1 MGARVRAFDWEK
13 TPLGPISSWPQ
24 SLKTTIDL
32 MMASQLAMNLIWGP
46 ERILIYNEIHRAF
59 MGTKHPRAFGR
70 PGREVW
76 GEVWE
81 AAEAA
86 IHRRVFAGE
95 TVTLEDHPWTLLRNG
110 GPEEAFFTSYF
121 TPIHDETGAVVAN
134 LATAFE
140 TTNAVKEKAE
150 RDRAERA
157 LSKNEAR
164 LREVLEGI
172 GEAFYALDQN
182 QRFLYASRKALEI
195 WDKKPDDLI
204 GLPFLSAFPNAVG
217 TPDYE
222 AHRRAFE
229 TGTAQHFESLSP
241 LIGHWFE
248 VDIYPTS
255 TGVSVA
261 FRDIDRRKHAEA
273 LLRASEARLKA
284 AVELVGLSPYSGDPR
299 TGALDWD
306 ARLKAMW
313 GLPADTIVDAP
324 MAVAAIHPD
333 DQARVAA
340 AWEASLDPASD
351 GVFVAEYRVLGI
363 EDGIERWVSTH
374 AQYFFEGRQPVGFI
388 GAIRE
393 ITEEKHAESRLRES
407 EARLQAAVD
416 LVRLGCYAWNPQS
429 NKLQWDDTVRAMWG
443 LPAGAVVDYEVWRSC
458 VHPDDLAR
466 VEAAIQRC
474 ADPRSDG
481 VYDIEYRVIGKTDG
495 VERWIATRGQTNF
508 ENNVPVSFFGVA
520 LEITDRKRIE
530 RRLERRVEERT
541 RELEETNQQLRA
553 QIEQRE
559 IAEAASQQLQRLDG
573 IGQITS
579 GVAHD
584 FNNLLSVV
592 LTNARMLS
600 RNLRDPGDQEGIELI
615 LGAAERGANLTSQ
628 LLAFSR
634 QQRLEPKVVDL
645 NSTIV
650 KMRGL
655 LHASLRGAIQLRTN
669 LAADLWPA
677 LVDPTQIQSVILNLV
692 INARDAMGSG
702 GTLTLET
709 FNAITDK
716 ELSGPEAPAPG
727 KYVGLAVQD
736 TGMGIP
742 DDVLPHI
749 FEPFFTTKGPGKGSG
764 LGLAQVIGFAK
775 QSGGGI
781 ALKTR
786 VGEGTSVTVF
796 LPCAEVVPRVRERES
811 GAEQISTVELKP
823 CILVVDDDQ
832 AVLRSTV
839 RVLEA
844 VGYAAVPAA
853 SGQEA
858 LELIANGLKIELVLA
873 DFAMPE
879 MTGVELAKAICAT
892 HPNLPVILVTGYG
905 DRETL
910 EEFREAQILR
920 KPYDEDGL
928 MKAILTALASGKIGV
943 PRNQNP
949 IVTTA

>member
-1 MGARVRAFDWEK
+1 MLIAWANLSYFSATAACSPAHARGSVGKDLHPGPSAWPASGGEMGARVRAFDWEK
-13 TPLGPISSWPQ
+13 NPLGPISNWPQ

-86 IHRRVFAGE
+86 MHRRVFAGE

-110 GPEEAFFTSYF
+110 GPEEAYFTSYF

-157 LSKNEAR
+157 
-164 LREVLEGI
+164 
-172 GEAFYALDQN
+172 
-182 QRFLYASRKALEI
+182 
-195 WDKKPDDLI
+195 
-204 GLPFLSAFPNAVG
+204 
-217 TPDYE
+217 
-222 AHRRAFE
+222 
-229 TGTAQHFESLSP
+229 
-241 LIGHWFE
+241 
-248 VDIYPTS
+248 
-255 TGVSVA
+255 
-261 FRDIDRRKHAEA
+261 
-273 LLRASEARLKA
+273 
-284 AVELVGLSPYSGDPR
+284 
-299 TGALDWD
+299 
-306 ARLKAMW
+306 
-313 GLPADTIVDAP
+313 
-324 MAVAAIHPD
+324 
-333 DQARVAA
+333 
-340 AWEASLDPASD
+340 
-351 GVFVAEYRVLGI
+351 
-363 EDGIERWVSTH
+363 
-374 AQYFFEGRQPVGFI
+374 
-388 GAIRE
+388 
-393 ITEEKHAESRLRES
+393 LRES

-481 VYDIEYRVIGKTDG
+481 VYNIECRVIGKTDG

-508 ENNVPVSFFGVA
+508 ENDVPVSFFGVA

-530 RRLERRVEERT
+530 RRLERRGEERT

-559 IAEAASQQLQRLDG
+559 IAEAESQQLQRLDA

-579 GVAHD
+579 GVAHN

-600 RNLRDPGDQEGIELI
+600 RNLWNPVDQEGIELI
-615 LGAAERGANLTSQ
+615 RTAAERGANLTSQ

-645 NSTIV
+645 NSIIV
-650 KMRGL
+650 KMGSL
-655 LHASLRGAIQLRTN
+655 LNASLRGTIQLRTN
-669 LAADLWPA
+669 HAADLCPA
-677 LVDPTQIQSVILNLV
+677 LVDLTQIESVILNLV
-692 INARDAMGSG
+692 INARDAMRPG

-709 FNAITDK
+709 FNAIIDK
-716 ELSGPEAPAPG
+716 KPSGPEEPAPG
-727 KYVGLAVQD
+727 KYVGLAVRD

-742 DDVLPHI
+742 DDVLPRV
-749 FEPFFTTKGPGKGSG
+749 FEPFFSTKGPGKGSG
-764 LGLAQVIGFAK
+764 LGLAQVVGFAK
-775 QSGGGI
+775 QSGGGVV
-781 ALKTR
+781 LKTR

-796 LPCAEVVPRVRERES
+796 LPCGEVVRRVSERES
-811 GAEQISTVELKP
+811 GVEQISTAELKP
-823 CILVVDDDQ
+823 CVLVVDDDQ

-858 LELIANGLKIELVLA
+858 LELIANGLKTELVLA

-910 EEFREAQILR
+910 EEFQEAQILR

-928 MKAILTALASGKIGV
+928 MQAILAAL
-943 PRNQNP
+943 
-949 IVTTA
+949 T